1 MEICMRERKKIL
13 GSASFQVWSAFPG
26 SVYANKQISDS
37 LRLRLKM
44 EPYSEEAAKIY
55 PLNKNDDWLR
65 KRQGLA
71 LPILPPT
78 TPEAWNYFFKQVRRF
93 ADEASLNGKQK
104 IDFENFAQEWN
115 QTADGNERFYVTVEV
130 LSNYAKSWEKVT
142 NIRASEELI
151 ADQLSKIRMSRQIFA
166 APNTTFPAYL
176 TSNATQIH
184 PSQGVVDYLDS
195 ETAPSLST
203 SLPLSR
209 SCQPKVNEATHNFTG
224 FLSTESASTQV
235 GGLTMEQNPEGS
247 LQRHMSMDWQAI
259 PASDS
264 EIQTQ
269 AVLLPILWVLFLSR
283 RCESDLP
290 SFLEEKTMI

>member
-78 TPEAWNYFFKQVRRF
+78 TSEARKFFFTQVRRF

-104 IDFENFAQEWN
+104 INFETFAQEWN
-115 QTADGNERFYVTVEV
+115 QTADGMERFYITVEV
-130 LSNYAKSWEKVT
+130 LSDYAKSWEKAT
-142 NIRASEELI
+142 NICASEELI
-151 ADQLSKIRMSRQIFA
+151 ADQLSKIQMSHQIFA
-166 APNTTFPAYL
+166 VPKGQYHLSGISHLECNT
-176 TSNATQIH
+176 N
-184 PSQGVVDYLDS
+184 
-195 ETAPSLST
+195 PSLT
-203 SLPLSR
+203 RGRRLSW
-209 SCQPKVNEATHNFTG
+209 P
-224 FLSTESASTQV
+224 
-235 GGLTMEQNPEGS
+235 
-247 LQRHMSMDWQAI
+247 
-259 PASDS
+259 
-264 EIQTQ
+264 
-269 AVLLPILWVLFLSR
+269 
-283 RCESDLP
+283 
-290 SFLEEKTMI
+290 

>member
-1 MEICMRERKKIL
+1 MISIARFC
-13 GSASFQVWSAFPG
+13 
-26 SVYANKQISDS
+26 VYANKQILDS

-78 TPEAWNYFFKQVRRF
+78 TSEARKFFFTQVRRF

-104 IDFENFAQEWN
+104 INFETFAQEWN
-115 QTADGNERFYVTVEV
+115 QSADGKERFYITVEV
-130 LSNYAKSWEKVT
+130 LSNYAKSWEKAT

-151 ADQLSKIRMSRQIFA
+151 ADQLSKIRMSHQIFA

-184 PSQGVVDYLDS
+184 PSQGVVEYLDPKS
-195 ETAPSLST
+195 TPSLST
-203 SLPLSR
+203 GLPLSR
-209 SCQPKVNEATHNFTG
+209 SCQFEANETTCNLTE
-224 FLSTESASTQV
+224 FLSTSMVSTQV
-235 GGLTMEQNPEGS
+235 GGLTMEQNPEVS
-247 LQRHMSMDWQAI
+247 LPGQVI
-259 PASDS
+259 PDS
-264 EIQTQ
+264 EIQTLEM
-269 AVLLPILWVLFLSR
+269 LLPNL
-283 RCESDLP
+283 
-290 SFLEEKTMI
+290 